1 MSTLDTLEKFTQAWP
16 QAEREE
22 LARSFAIGWT
32 ALRYQ
37 GTGSM
42 EGLEFLYPFLN
53 DSDMRVR
60 RHALQAVG
68 TIFRGTGTESL
79 EKLAY
84 ITLNRDLF
92 IRDRAAPIIGQTLV
106 GEGRDTILEVL
117 RPSYTHRNDFVRGQ
131 GCTALGI
138 AAQGQ
143 GGKDILSLLAERF
156 IDRSPHVS
164 SQAVHGV
171 GLAFAG
177 SGDLDA
183 LRPPKSAP

>member
-143 GGKDILSLLAERF
+143 GGKIYYRSWPNVSL
-156 IDRSPHVS
+156 IDRPMYRVRPCMAWVWPLLGRAIWTRLIYWPH
-164 SQAVHGV
+164 
-171 GLAFAG
+171 
-177 SGDLDA
+177 
-183 LRPPKSAP
+183 